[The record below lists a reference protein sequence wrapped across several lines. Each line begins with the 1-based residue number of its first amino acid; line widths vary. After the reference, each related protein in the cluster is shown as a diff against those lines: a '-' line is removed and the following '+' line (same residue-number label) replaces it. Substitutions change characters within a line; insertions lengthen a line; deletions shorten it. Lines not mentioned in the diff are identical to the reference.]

1 MRYLFI
7 LLVFLSVVMLQP
19 INSCAEKFNPVLIY
33 QGPIED
39 NSFSVSIHKGVEK
52 FKKRTGADC
61 TEVEVGLKFKEYL
74 DTITEYADK
83 GYSPIFILYGNHFPD
98 MVSFVRKYPATRFI
112 VLDTVRDQP
121 NVYSFVLAD
130 HEGSFLAGALAAMAS
145 KAGKIGFVSV
155 VETPFQRRFECGYAQ
170 GAKFINSDIEV
181 FNAYTGDAVGGWFD
195 GKATARLANKMMD
208 QGVDVIFQAAGGA
221 GPAVLEACA
230 ARGKLGIGVDI
241 NQNGLYPGS
250 VLTSMVKR
258 MDKAIFAALM
268 LAKRNIWRDNYK
280 RLGLEQE
287 AVELVFDGNNR
298 ELVTPEMRNRIE
310 DIRKKIVLGEIVVNE
325 NFEAKNCER
334 DAK

>member
-1 MRYLFI
+1 MRYLVI
-7 LLVFLSVVMLQP
+7 LLVLLSVLMLQP
-19 INSCAEKFNPVLIY
+19 VNSCAGKFNPVLIY
-33 QGPIED
+33 QGPIEG

-61 TEVEVGLKFKEYL
+61 TEVEVGLEFKEYL
-74 DTITEYADK
+74 DTVTEYADK
-83 GYSPIFILYGNHFPD
+83 GYSPIFILYGNHFPN
-98 MVSFVRKYPATRFI
+98 MVSFVHKYPATRFI

-145 KAGKIGFVSV
+145 KTGKIGFVSV

-170 GAKFINSDIEV
+170 GAKHINPDIEI
-181 FNAYTGDAVGGWFD
+181 FNAYTGNTVGGWFD
-195 GKATARLANKMMD
+195 GNATARLANKMMD
-208 QGVDVIFQAAGGA
+208 QGVDVIYQAAGGA

-287 AVELVFDGNNR
+287 AVELIFDENNR
-298 ELVTPEMRNRIE
+298 GLVTPEMRNRIE
-310 DIRKKIVLGEIVVNE
+310 DIRKKIVLGDIVVDE
-325 NFEAKNCER
+325 NFETKNCER
-334 DAK
+334 YAK